1 MQSLV
6 VGGAIGYPHAVLSVS
21 AANLLCAAEQGV
33 TQKQKNTTRL
43 NFDSLIV
50 MPVQRYAYCHDWATI
65 PGCLVLTSPVCG
77 RRVRVGLGC
86 LATYCCS
93 RCARHHFILWLQ
105 LRLAEQYVVLN
116 HTPFSNSQ
124 DMIKRSGTLPSAI
137 KALTD
142 AMTRV
147 NDILEG
153 INKRIPDK
161 SEQQRMMVVRGLVE
175 SVNGP
180 EALVRP

>member
-1 MQSLV
+1 M
-6 VGGAIGYPHAVLSVS
+6 
-21 AANLLCAAEQGV
+21 
-33 TQKQKNTTRL
+33 
-43 NFDSLIV
+43 
-50 MPVQRYAYCHDWATI
+50 
-65 PGCLVLTSPVCG
+65 
-77 RRVRVGLGC
+77 RVGLGF
-86 LATYCCS
+86 LATFCCS
-93 RCARHHFILWLQ
+93 RCACHHFFLWRQ
-105 LRLAEQYVVLN
+105 LHLAEQNVVLS

-142 AMTRV
+142 AMSRV

>member
-1 MQSLV
+1 
-6 VGGAIGYPHAVLSVS
+6 
-21 AANLLCAAEQGV
+21 
-33 TQKQKNTTRL
+33 
-43 NFDSLIV
+43 
-50 MPVQRYAYCHDWATI
+50 
-65 PGCLVLTSPVCG
+65 
-77 RRVRVGLGC
+77 
-86 LATYCCS
+86 
-93 RCARHHFILWLQ
+93 
-105 LRLAEQYVVLN
+105 
-116 HTPFSNSQ
+116 
-124 DMIKRSGTLPSAI
+124 MIKRSGTLPSAI

-142 AMTRV
+142 AMSRV